1 MPPLPIDNKS
11 ISVPVVLIKLTQKT
25 VNGNI
30 DIKPN
35 KTLLIKFN
43 LSVKFFEEL
52 EKNRIIPK

>member
-35 KTLLIKFN
+35 KTLLMKFN